1 MEVAPPDIAGAGDR
15 EFTERVLA
23 FCRQLRDARL
33 NVTPGRIIDVFRS
46 LRSVNI
52 AVREE
57 VRLAMRVNLV
67 SSHEEES
74 MFDQLFALF
83 WEGKTPPTTVA
94 TQIELEPRPDDQN
107 EEHPDTP
114 PEFVGS
120 PRQYSP
126 DHVVR
131 DKAVLTANAQGWEGM
146 QKLLHDLMLR
156 LATRPSRRLRP
167 SRRGQG
173 IDLRR
178 SLRKNMR
185 YGMDVVELM
194 RSERKIR
201 KTRVVMLCDVSG
213 SMDTYNPFLLQL
225 MFGLQKGL
233 KNSRTAVF
241 STRMTEITRPLR
253 RQEVHEAL
261 REVADEARHWSG
273 GTDIGGALAQLNR
286 KVLREGPASSTVCVI
301 ISDGYDHGDASVV
314 KREMQALHRHAR
326 TVVWIN
332 PLLGTEGYAPLA
344 QGMQAALPYV
354 DHFLP
359 AHDLPSLKAL
369 CRTLGEA

>member
-1 MEVAPPDIAGAGDR
+1 MEVATAESAAAADAL
-15 EFTERVLA
+15 TERVLA
-23 FCRQLRDARL
+23 FCRLLRSARL
-33 NVTPGRIIDVFRS
+33 NVTPGRIVDVFRA
-46 LRSVNI
+46 LR
-52 AVREE
+52 AVRLAVRDE
-57 VRLAMRVNLV
+57 VRLAMRANLAT
-67 SSHEEES
+67 SHEEEEL
-74 MFDQLFALF
+74 FDRLFESF
-83 WEGKTPPTTVA
+83 WEGQAVPEMVA
-94 TQIELEPRPDDQN
+94 SEIDLEPRPDDTN
-107 EEHPDTP
+107 EEYPEEP
-114 PEFVGS
+114 PEFQGS

-131 DKAVLTANAQGWEGM
+131 DKPLLSEWPQGWEAFER
-146 QKLLHDLMLR
+146 LLRTLMVQ
-156 LATRPSRRLRP
+156 LATRPSRRLCPGPRG
-167 SRRGQG
+167 RR

-185 YGMDVVELM
+185 YGLDVVELV
-194 RSERKIR
+194 RTERKIR

-213 SMDTYNPFLLQL
+213 SMDTYNPFLLRL

-253 RQEVHEAL
+253 RHSVHEAL
-261 REVADEARHWSG
+261 REVAEQARHWSG

-286 KVLREGPASSTVCVI
+286 KVLRDGPASATVCIV
-301 ISDGYDHGDASVV
+301 ISDGYDHGDARMV
-314 KREMQALHRHAR
+314 KREMQAVHRHAR

-344 QGMQAALPYV
+344 QGMQAALPHIDY
-354 DHFLP
+354 FLP
-359 AHDLPSLKAL
+359 AHDLASLRAL